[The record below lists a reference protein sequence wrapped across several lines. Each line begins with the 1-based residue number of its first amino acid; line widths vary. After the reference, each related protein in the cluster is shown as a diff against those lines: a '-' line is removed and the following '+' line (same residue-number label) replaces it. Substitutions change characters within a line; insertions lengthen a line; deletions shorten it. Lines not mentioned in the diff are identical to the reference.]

1 MRPRSTLVLTLSF
14 CALVAG
20 CGGSTGVAES
30 SSGPLT
36 SVAAGASSVP
46 AGASSVP
53 AGASSVPA
61 GASSAGV
68 AASATAS
75 SVVVPSATAATA
87 GSVTGAPAPDSSAPA
102 SSGPSTG
109 PKRIVSLSPTAT
121 EDLFAIGAGG
131 EVVAVDSD
139 SNFPSTVPK
148 TDLSAY
154 KPNVEAI
161 AKFKPDLVVLS
172 DDIDNIKAQL
182 AKLSIPV
189 LVEPAAS
196 SLNDAYQQIQSLGSA
211 TGHSAQASTTV
222 AGMRSAIAALVAEL
236 PKSAKPLSY
245 FHELDNTL
253 YTVSA
258 KTFVGQI
265 YALAGLTDVAD
276 SANAKNTPYPQLS
289 AEYLV
294 KANPD
299 LIFLADTKCCQ
310 QNAATFAARPGFA
323 VLSAVK
329 DKHVV
334 LLDDDVASRWGPRVV
349 QLLQRIVEA
358 VKTIRSS

>member
-1 MRPRSTLVLTLSF
+1 M
-14 CALVAG
+14 
-20 CGGSTGVAES
+20 
-30 SSGPLT
+30 
-36 SVAAGASSVP
+36 AA
-46 AGASSVP
+46 
-53 AGASSVPA
+53 
-61 GASSAGV
+61 
-68 AASATAS
+68 
-75 SVVVPSATAATA
+75 
-87 GSVTGAPAPDSSAPA
+87 
-102 SSGPSTG
+102 

-131 EVVAVDSD
+131 QVVAVDSD
-139 SNFPSTVPK
+139 SNFPTTAPK

-161 AKFKPDLVVLS
+161 AKYEPDLVVLS

-182 AKLSIPV
+182 TKLSIPV
-189 LVEPAAS
+189 LVEPAAA
-196 SLNDAYQQIQSLGSA
+196 SLDDAYQQIASLGTA
-211 TGHSAQASTTV
+211 TGHPAEAAKTV
-222 AGMRSAIAALVAEL
+222 AAMRSGIAALVATA
-236 PKSAKPLSY
+236 PKRPKPLSY

-253 YTVSA
+253 YTVSS

-276 SANAKNTPYPQLS
+276 QANTKGTPYPQLS

-294 KANPD
+294 KADPE

-310 QNAATFAARPGFA
+310 QNAATFAARPGFS

-349 QLLQRIVEA
+349 ELLAKIVDA
-358 VKTIRSS
+358 AKSVRSS